1 MPSSVPI
8 FRPPHEVTIQR
19 CALAHPHHVH
29 APSTIFPCF
38 VVIASQLCRLFSFNR
53 SKIENIPNR
62 GAAFDSLPSTWKLLR
77 VSCPSRFDPDDLID
91 HRPFYCA
98 FRSWIHLLLFFT
110 YLSIEMK
117 IIRSF
122 VWKSISIFHL
132 KIDSSR
138 VLGRVYIYINN
149 VNDSSITRRKRSR
162 D

>member
-77 VSCPSRFDPDDLID
+77 VSCPSRFDPDAFTILLIIGHFIAHFD
-91 HRPFYCA
+91 RGFIS
-98 FRSWIHLLLFFT
+98 FSSLL
-110 YLSIEMK
+110 
-117 IIRSF
+117 
-122 VWKSISIFHL
+122 ISIHRDEDNTFVCL
-132 KIDSSR
+132 EIDLDFSP
-138 VLGRVYIYINN
+138 
-149 VNDSSITRRKRSR
+149 
-162 D
+162 